1 MPGSNS
7 CIRCRSEWHAPAAPT
22 CTSTSPGPGSGTGT
36 SSSTGSLFHWFRR
49 SARMSTSSGSPPACS
64 RRRPRSRALCR
75 PSRGPTALRTTP
87 APAKSGGTGAAEEDA
102 MTEQRTTAHGPT
114 IVVGVGPEEFESA
127 LAFAAAEAVRAGC
140 GLHLVHAVDLTP
152 IPADHVLIPAAD
164 VEAWGAARLAE
175 AVKVAD
181 DLVGDAV
188 PVTHEL
194 VRGTP
199 VGALVEVGRTARMV
213 VLEHRHLSR
222 LSTDR
227 EPHRRGRRG
236 RAPPG
241 ARGRRPERV
250 ATRRGAAGGRRRR
263 RRARARGRGAARGA
277 RRGARARGPAP
288 ARPLVVDSG
297 ALRDARSRPRRSEG
311 GRTAPGRRCAPRS
324 TASATCRPPRTPT
337 YGWSRAGPR
346 RCWWSASADAELLVI
361 GRHDPLVPIGSHI
374 GPVARAVLREAT
386 CPVLLATPRP
396 HRAAYH
402 P

>member
-1 MPGSNS
+1 
-7 CIRCRSEWHAPAAPT
+7 
-22 CTSTSPGPGSGTGT
+22 
-36 SSSTGSLFHWFRR
+36 
-49 SARMSTSSGSPPACS
+49 
-64 RRRPRSRALCR
+64 
-75 PSRGPTALRTTP
+75 
-87 APAKSGGTGAAEEDA
+87 
-102 MTEQRTTAHGPT
+102 MTEQRTVTRGPR
-114 IVVGVGPEEFESA
+114 IVVAVGPEEFESA

-213 VLEHRHLSR
+213 VLEHRRLSR
-222 LSTDR
+222 LSRIVNRTVAGGVAAHLRVPVVAVPSGWRPDG
-227 EPHRRGRRG
+227 EPRVVVAGVDV
-236 RAPPG
+236 
-241 ARGRRPERV
+241 PERADEV
-250 ATRRGAAGGRRRR
+250 LRAAL
-263 RRARARGRGAARGA
+263 AEAHGRGAQLRLVHSWSLPKPYESTFTAEEVRA
-277 RRGARARGPAP
+277 WSDSARAEVCAALDRVGDLTA
-288 ARPLVVDSG
+288 AADADVRVEQGRASEVLV
-297 ALRDARSRPRRSEG
+297 E
-311 GRTAPGRRCAPRS
+311 
-324 TASATCRPPRTPT
+324 ASV
-337 YGWSRAGPR
+337 G
-346 RCWWSASADAELLVI
+346 AELLVI